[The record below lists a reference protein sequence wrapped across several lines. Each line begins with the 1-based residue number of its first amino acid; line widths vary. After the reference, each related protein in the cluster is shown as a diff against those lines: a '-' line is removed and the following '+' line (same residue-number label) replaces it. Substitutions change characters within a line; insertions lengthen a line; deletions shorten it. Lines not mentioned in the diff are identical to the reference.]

1 MTSGE
6 EVIRTVSKLVK
17 RAYNIKH
24 VTVQIERQKTKL
36 SIAAALQQ
44 HHHHHLHQIP
54 NGNELI

>member
-1 MTSGE
+1 M
-6 EVIRTVSKLVK
+6 SKLVK

-36 SIAAALQQ
+36 SIASALQQ
-44 HHHHHLHQIP
+44 HHHHHHLHQIP